1 MLLQGIAQIMENAR
15 ANLLD
20 FAFQEAGT
28 VLNENKNIIREEI
41 QKETSE
47 EIKNIISKLRANDEL
62 TSEDLDMI
70 ELWIIGDAESYTR
83 MENNI
88 QDWLEEYKRLEN
100 IIRDYE
106 GKECTLTDLIKLHG
120 IMEDAIRV
128 SYDIAYFLENKQRIE
143 RFESSV
149 KNVTSLGEK
158 AREFLINILID
169 KLGSS
174 DY

>member
-15 ANLLD
+15 KNMQD
-20 FAFQEAGT
+20 ITFQQAGT

-47 EIKNIISKLRANDEL
+47 EIKRIISKISSDNEL
-62 TSEDLDMI
+62 TSQDLDMI

-100 IIRDYE
+100 IIRNYE
-106 GKECTLTDLIKLHG
+106 GRECNVGDLVKLHG

-149 KNVTSLGEK
+149 KNATSLDEE
-158 AREFLINILID
+158 AREFLIGILSE

>member
-1 MLLQGIAQIMENAR
+1 MLLQGIAQTMENAR
-15 ANLLD
+15 TNMLD
-20 FAFQEAGT
+20 AAFQQAGT
-28 VLNENKNIIREEI
+28 VLNQNKNIIREEI
-41 QKETSE
+41 QKTTSE
-47 EIKNIISKLRANDEL
+47 DIKMIISKLSANKEL
-62 TSEDLDMI
+62 TCEDLDMI

-100 IIRDYE
+100 IIKDYE
-106 GKECTLTDLIKLHG
+106 GKECTISDLVKLHG

-128 SYDIAYFLENKQRIE
+128 CYDIAYFLENKQRIE

-149 KNVTSLGEK
+149 RKATNLGKE
-158 AREFLINILID
+158 AREFLISILSE